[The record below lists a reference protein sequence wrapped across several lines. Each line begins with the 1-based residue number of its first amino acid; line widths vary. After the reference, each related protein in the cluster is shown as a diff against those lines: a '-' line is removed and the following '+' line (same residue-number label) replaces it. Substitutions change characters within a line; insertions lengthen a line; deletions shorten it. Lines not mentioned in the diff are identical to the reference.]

1 MGDETRSN
9 MLLILIL
16 GAASVA
22 FLVAAGGLVLSGWP
36 ARLADRVAL
45 SIRVLLGARPHRLAP
60 PDLTSG
66 WALPAEDTTEEPP
79 PSTNARVAFFDCF
92 SGIAGDM
99 ALGALVDAGVPLAKI
114 EEGLSTI
121 VGIQGE
127 WKIESERVH
136 RG

>member
-1 MGDETRSN
+1 

-16 GAASVA
+16 GAATVA
-22 FLVAAGGLVLSGWP
+22 FLVSAGGLVLSGWP

-66 WALPAEDTTEEPP
+66 WALPAEEDTTEVIQCTEPRRRTCGLCWPLQELPP
-79 PSTNARVAFFDCF
+79 PTNARVAFFDCF

-99 ALGALVDAGVPLAKI
+99 ALGALVDA
-114 EEGLSTI
+114 
-121 VGIQGE
+121 VGGQPT
-127 WKIESERVH
+127 SSS
-136 RG
+136 

>member
-1 MGDETRSN
+1 

-45 SIRVLLGARPHRLAP
+45 SIHVLLGARPHRLTP

-66 WALPAEDTTEEPP
+66 WALPAEEDTTEVIQCTAPRRRTCSLCRPLQEPP

-99 ALGALVDAGVPLAKI
+99 ALGALVDA
-114 EEGLSTI
+114 
-121 VGIQGE
+121 VGRQPT
-127 WKIESERVH
+127 SSS
-136 RG
+136 